1 MSKKKTNVNESTEI
15 NSEVVENQVET
26 TETPVTEETENPVT
40 ENVGEAQP
48 SETVSENDASEV
60 TENPVTENT
69 TDEVVSNEE
78 KVETEIPPTVSEPTL
93 SQETNNTPSV
103 ATTREVTGGDRYD
116 TDLGDAGNGTTNPSD
131 DDSSKDETTTE
142 DDTEIADKAVMTAN
156 LQKVYSVKYAFSE
169 ASKRFAVKRT
179 MTLLSMY
186 DTFVKNRN
194 IFIGLLSQDD
204 YLAIEK
210 FMNEYV
216 VIYKYKTVTKGAKE
230 QFLRK
235 LRNSTDYVVMGK

>member
-1 MSKKKTNVNESTEI
+1 MSKKKTNTVTDVNESIETT
-15 NSEVVENQVET
+15 SEVVETQVET

-40 ENVGEAQP
+40 ENTEQP
-48 SETVSENDASEV
+48 SETV
-60 TENPVTENT
+60 TENSDSEAT
-69 TDEVVSNEE
+69 TDDNVASSEE
-78 KVETEIPPTVSEPTL
+78 KVETESTSTPESV
-93 SQETNNTPSV
+93 NTYSTTPV
-103 ATTREVTGGDRYD
+103 TTREVTGGDRYD
-116 TDLGDAGNGTTNPSD
+116 TDLGDAGNTTTNPSD
-131 DDSSKDETTTE
+131 GDSSKDETATIE
-142 DDTEIADKAVMTAN
+142 DDAEIADKAVMTAN
-156 LQKVYSVKYAFSE
+156 LQKAYSVKYAFSE

-194 IFIGLLSQDD
+194 IFIGLCSQDD